1 MWWKRS
7 SEDLLFPTTFE
18 VAVRTLENVAR
29 HRFSPQQILHI
40 IVLAAR
46 GAASTQIDR
55 TAAALTYRTLFSLVP
70 VLVIGLAI
78 LGAFATSEQMNLW
91 IRQILDFA
99 GLNQISIEQSP
110 VASDLRDFN
119 IPGTT
124 EPATVQ
130 LDAWISSAVGRVKGL
145 PFKTIGWIGT
155 GVLFYAALSVLVEI
169 ERAFNEIYRAPSGR
183 SWLRRLVLYWTLLT
197 LGPVFLLGGFFVR
210 AWLAGTFESLWP
222 GSKSSIVLTNV
233 IPLATTTSISTI
245 LFLVVFAIVP
255 NTKVRFFPACIG
267 AIFAAIL
274 WESGKLMF
282 AAYLRYTAGY
292 ATFYGSLAVLPL
304 FMLWVYLTWII
315 VLIGLQLAHTLQSYS
330 QAVSLARQGGHRG
343 LRTAAALLGL
353 APDSRTPTLVFDP
366 SLLLAVMTSIGR
378 RFALGNVSTLADL
391 SRDTGI
397 DERILEDVMR
407 RLLAAKLIVKLDDQ
421 DRESFN
427 PARPLEGIT
436 AIEVVQIGD
445 QMCAEPGREED
456 RVLLNSLRAS
466 RTASLAG
473 KSLIDIMTASSP
485 PHPQVATAT
494 DPAVPGTIN
503 RGTVAADIHL

>member
-7 SEDLLFPTTFE
+7 RSDLLFPTTFD
-18 VAVRTLENVAR
+18 VAVRTLENVAK
-29 HRFSPQQILHI
+29 HKFAPYQIIHV

-78 LGAFATSEQMNLW
+78 MGAFATAEQMNLW

-110 VASDLRDFN
+110 VSSDLRDFN

-124 EPATVQ
+124 EPATMQ
-130 LDAWISSAVGRVKGL
+130 LDAWISGAVSRVKGL

-210 AWLAGTFESLWP
+210 AWLANMFDTFWP
-222 GSKSSIVLTNV
+222 GSKTSIVLTSIV
-233 IPLATTTSISTI
+233 PLATTTAISTI

-255 NTKVRFFPACIG
+255 NTKVRFFPAFIG
-267 AIFAAIL
+267 AFFAAIL
-274 WESGKLMF
+274 WETGKLLF

-330 QAVSLARQGGHRG
+330 QAVSLARLGGHRG

-366 SLLLAVMTSIGR
+366 ALLLSVMTSIGR
-378 RFALGNVSTLADL
+378 RFSQGNVTSLTDL
-391 SRDTGI
+391 SRETAI

-407 RLLAAKLIVKLDDQ
+407 RLLAAKLLVKLDDHER
-421 DRESFN
+421 DSFN
-427 PARPLEGIT
+427 PARPLDSIS
-436 AIEVVQIGD
+436 ALEVLQIGD
-445 QMCAEPGREED
+445 QMCTEPGRDGD
-456 RVLLNSLRAS
+456 RALMTQLRES
-466 RTASLAG
+466 RTNTLAG
-473 KSLIDIMTASSP
+473 KSIVDLMRMSDPVKTQVDSVPTIVPSS
-485 PHPQVATAT
+485 V
-494 DPAVPGTIN
+494 PAAPS
-503 RGTVAADIHL
+503 ADIR

>member
-7 SEDLLFPTTFE
+7 SSDLLFPTTFD
-18 VAVRTLENVAR
+18 VAVRTLENVAK
-29 HRFSPQQILHI
+29 HKFAPYQIVHV

-78 LGAFATSEQMNLW
+78 MGAFATAEQMNLW

-110 VASDLRDFN
+110 VSSDLRDFN

-124 EPATVQ
+124 EPATMQ
-130 LDAWISSAVGRVKGL
+130 LDAWISSAVSRVKGL

-210 AWLAGTFESLWP
+210 AWLANMFDVLWP
-222 GSKSSIVLTNV
+222 GSKTSIVLTSIV
-233 IPLATTTSISTI
+233 PLATTTTISTL

-255 NTKVRFFPACIG
+255 NTKVRFFPAFIG
-267 AIFAAIL
+267 AFFAAIL
-274 WESGKLMF
+274 WESGKLLF

-366 SLLLAVMTSIGR
+366 ALLLSVMTSIGR
-378 RFALGNVSTLADL
+378 RFSQGNVTSLTDL
-391 SRDTGI
+391 SRETAI

-407 RLLAAKLIVKLDDQ
+407 RLLAAKLLVKLDDHER
-421 DRESFN
+421 DSFN
-427 PARPLEGIT
+427 PARPLDSIS
-436 AIEVVQIGD
+436 ALEVLQIGD
-445 QMCAEPGREED
+445 QMCTEPGRDGD
-456 RVLLNSLRAS
+456 RALMTQLRES
-466 RTASLAG
+466 RTSTLAG
-473 KSLIDIMTASSP
+473 KSIADLMRMSDPVKT
-485 PHPQVATAT
+485 QVDSEQATVSA
-494 DPAVPGTIN
+494 AVP
-503 RGTVAADIHL
+503 AAPLADIR

>member
-7 SEDLLFPTTFE
+7 SSDLLFPTTFD
-18 VAVRTLENVAR
+18 VAVRTLENVAKQKFAP
-29 HRFSPQQILHI
+29 HQIVHV

-78 LGAFATSEQMNLW
+78 MGAFASSEQMNLW

-110 VASDLRDFN
+110 VPSELRDFN
-119 IPGTT
+119 IPGTS
-124 EPATVQ
+124 EPATMQ

-210 AWLAGTFESLWP
+210 AWLAGMFDVLWP
-222 GSKSSIVLTNV
+222 GSKTSIVLTSIV
-233 IPLATTTSISTI
+233 PLATTTSISTI

-255 NTKVRFFPACIG
+255 NTKVRFVPALIG
-267 AIFAAIL
+267 AFFAAIL
-274 WESGKLMF
+274 WESGKLLF

-366 SLLLAVMTSIGR
+366 ALLLSVMAAIGR
-378 RFALGNVSTLADL
+378 RFSQGNVTALTDL
-391 SRDTGI
+391 SRETGI

-407 RLLAAKLIVKLDDQ
+407 RLLAAKLLVKLDDQ
-421 DRESFN
+421 ERDSFN
-427 PARPLEGIT
+427 PARPLDSIS
-436 AIEVVQIGD
+436 AMEVLQIGD
-445 QMCAEPGREED
+445 QMCAEPGREGE
-456 RVLLNSLRAS
+456 RALMTQLRES
-466 RTASLAG
+466 RARTLAG
-473 KSLIDIMTASSP
+473 KSIVDIMRMSDAAKAQTAL
-485 PHPQVATAT
+485 
-494 DPAVPGTIN
+494 
-503 RGTVAADIHL
+503 GTVDTPAEVTAAPLADIR